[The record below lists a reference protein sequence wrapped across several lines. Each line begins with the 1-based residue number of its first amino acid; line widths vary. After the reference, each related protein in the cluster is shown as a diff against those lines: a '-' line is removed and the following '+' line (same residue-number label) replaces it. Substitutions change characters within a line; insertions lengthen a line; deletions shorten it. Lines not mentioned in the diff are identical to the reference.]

1 MSQTRQFMLRMGTY
15 GPDQLEGGQLPEYR
29 ELVTEVITPKFAT
42 SFDQSVATAEQ
53 IVAQAGVSREAEVFS
68 AGVSTIDADSATALV
83 AGTFTDSYPDNA
95 GELRPQEPVPFR
107 IQVTL
112 VKTEGEWLVDDFTP
126 VTAVRAVSAPPG
138 PGWYDVLDVEPTA
151 TTDEIREAW
160 RAAIA
165 DLTPSDRRFRL
176 YNQAAEV
183 LLDDEQRAAYD
194 AELAA
199 AAPEARAGGRRSD
212 RDRDRDRERDR
223 GRGAASR
230 RPARP
235 HLADRDPRPVRR
247 GRGRRHGLPVAA
259 AVGGGGRERG
269 RDRPCR
275 GRAGRRCRCCPTTTS
290 RWTPTSRRRTT

>member
-1 MSQTRQFMLRMGTY
+1 VAVPPAHDQPAGLTESTHDDPTRLTTFRLALAGVLAVVLLLSLGTSVWLAATRGFEAVGLDRGAGELQAERDRVMSQTRQFMLRMGTY

-126 VTAVRAVSAPPG
+126 VTA
-138 PGWYDVLDVEPTA
+138 
-151 TTDEIREAW
+151 
-160 RAAIA
+160 
-165 DLTPSDRRFRL
+165 
-176 YNQAAEV
+176 AE
-183 LLDDEQRAAYD
+183 Q
-194 AELAA
+194 
-199 AAPEARAGGRRSD
+199 
-212 RDRDRDRERDR
+212 
-223 GRGAASR
+223 
-230 RPARP
+230 
-235 HLADRDPRPVRR
+235 
-247 GRGRRHGLPVAA
+247 
-259 AVGGGGRERG
+259 
-269 RDRPCR
+269 
-275 GRAGRRCRCCPTTTS
+275 
-290 RWTPTSRRRTT
+290 